1 VNLHKYLREST
12 LIIFTRIYTKKYLR
26 ESAQLETF
34 TTNYIILI
42 QLNLNKQYKTR
53 GTVQDTSSLHIVKLH
68 VISKVTEHY
77 RI

>member
-1 VNLHKYLREST
+1 
-12 LIIFTRIYTKKYLR
+12 FFFFF
-26 ESAQLETF
+26 LETF

-53 GTVQDTSSLHIVKLH
+53 GTVQNTSSLHIVKLH